1 MASNTTRAGLIKP
14 TTLEPRAVGPLNT
27 NADRT
32 DELLG
37 AFLINDGASI
47 PDAQAMDGMIVK
59 EKTSGKVW
67 VLQKNVGGTFDRKYI
82 RYPWSFS
89 AFSSAIATGSGSWQN
104 YGFLSYGGSSGPG
117 GVGYGPVNSSAADL
131 VGTRLVLPVT
141 GIYNLVAVAKFASNS
156 TGVRGL
162 NFELSTTIPQTA
174 PNEDINTG
182 MILSAASGAQTQIR
196 CQALEQFPAGQIVT
210 LNSFQNSG
218 VALTCTFV
226 IFATL
231 IAVTG

>member
-47 PDAQAMDGMIVK
+47 PDAQAIDGMIVK

-82 RYPWSFS
+82 RYPWSL
-89 AFSSAIATGSGSWQN
+89 TGFTSDFASGNGWGS
-104 YGFLSYGGSSGPG
+104 YGFLNYGGSSGPG
-117 GVGYGPVNSSAADL
+117 GAGYGPVNSSAADI
-131 VGTRLVLPVT
+131 VGSVLILPIT
-141 GIYNLVAVAKFASNS
+141 GI
-156 TGVRGL
+156 
-162 NFELSTTIPQTA
+162 
-174 PNEDINTG
+174 
-182 MILSAASGAQTQIR
+182 
-196 CQALEQFPAGQIVT
+196 
-210 LNSFQNSG
+210 
-218 VALTCTFV
+218 
-226 IFATL
+226 
-231 IAVTG
+231 